1 MVADTKMVEY
11 HGQPQVESYVLTI
24 MNMVSLRG
32 ARGTVLEAQD
42 GRPAGPRVRAGGA
55 ASGLWSPG
63 RPGRCRAPPGESG
76 AHAGPL
82 GGLLRRA
89 GGVEAAGVTAAVRDD
104 LGSLRSRWSKQTF
117 PLCAAIPGR
126 WGRGHTQSGRPLP
139 ATPAFVSV
147 RRVCPVLESAS
158 C

>member
-1 MVADTKMVEY
+1 MVVADTKMVEY

-32 ARGTVLEAQD
+32 ARGAVLEAQD

-76 AHAGPL
+76 AHTGPL

-89 GGVEAAGVTAAVRDD
+89 GSGGGGGYSRC
-104 LGSLRSRWSKQTF
+104 LRR
-117 PLCAAIPGR
+117 PGEPSF
-126 WGRGHTQSGRPLP
+126 TL
-139 ATPAFVSV
+139 V
-147 RRVCPVLESAS
+147 
-158 C
+158 